1 MENWIIS
8 NIHFEDEDLVMGES
22 YFDGKVLEII
32 GVNLFTYLICLVSF
46 GLLLPYSLCYKYK
59 WLANHTII
67 NKKKIVF
74 SGKSLNLIGSYLLW
88 YLLSIITFGIYGI
101 WMPVKL
107 YGWKVKN
114 THIKLKDEKV
124 QSTSKVPLV
133 IGFVLSFIIIILV
146 CTLIP
151 KINVNKVNNF
161 FDNIKSSINKKS
173 GKTSNRTDVEIS
185 SKDVTCIS
193 KESYDKIK
201 QNIKEKDYILEC
213 NLDGLVIMITNNNDD
228 LTTSD
233 VINYIQELLSNLSDS
248 ELNNINISI
257 SFEKVNTNLDFYLYG
272 ELVSGSCVIEWK
284 KNDEKFDTTK
294 INTSLNSDKSKS
306 DNQTENV
313 TTKKV
318 VEKTTTVQNKCSSN
332 GIYADGI
339 CYDKN
344 TYVYPG
350 SCGYLNEIDGKC
362 YYPGCDETNY
372 LTYENC
378 VNDYANKPSSNEC
391 PTGFKYIEGLCYGS
405 VIN

>member
-8 NIHFEDEDLVMGES
+8 NTHFEDEDLVMDES

-59 WLANHTII
+59 LLANHTII

-74 SGKSLNLIGSYLLW
+74 SGKSLNLIGS

-114 THIKLKDEKV
+114 THIKLKDEK
-124 QSTSKVPLV
+124 
-133 IGFVLSFIIIILV
+133 
-146 CTLIP
+146 
-151 KINVNKVNNF
+151 
-161 FDNIKSSINKKS
+161 FDI
-173 GKTSNRTDVEIS
+173 
-185 SKDVTCIS
+185 
-193 KESYDKIK
+193 
-201 QNIKEKDYILEC
+201 
-213 NLDGLVIMITNNNDD
+213 
-228 LTTSD
+228 
-233 VINYIQELLSNLSDS
+233 
-248 ELNNINISI
+248 
-257 SFEKVNTNLDFYLYG
+257 
-272 ELVSGSCVIEWK
+272 
-284 KNDEKFDTTK
+284 TK

-318 VEKTTTVQNKCSSN
+318 VEKTTTVQYKCSNN

-344 TYVYPG
+344 SYVYPG

-378 VNDYANKPSSNEC
+378 VNDYANKPISNEC
-391 PTGFKYIEGLCYGS
+391 PTGFKYIDGLCYGS